1 MSLKYIYHLSD
12 LHIRNGDKMYCR
24 YEEYKSVLDNTIISL
39 KDNIEREELN
49 FNDYITIITGDIF
62 HNKNNIGNYGLL
74 LFKNFIQDILSFSRL
89 FIFIIFCVQK
99 MITIHSY
106 KVL

>member
-12 LHIRNGDKMYCR
+12 LHIRNGDKMYSR
-24 YEEYKSVLDNTIISL
+24 YEEYKSVLENTIVSIK
-39 KDNIEREELN
+39 KDIERNRLE
-49 FNDYITIITGDIF
+49 FNDYIIIITGDIF

-74 LFKNFIQDILSFSRL
+74 LFKNFIQDIHAFSRIFL
-89 FIFIIFCVQK
+89 FLLY
-99 MITIHSY
+99 TIYVVIY

>member
-24 YEEYKSVLDNTIISL
+24 YEEYKSVLDNTVISL
-39 KDNIEREELN
+39 KENIENKELK

-99 MITIHSY
+99 
-106 KVL
+106 